1 MHHRGVN
8 TVQHMRAGRL
18 DAKALGTVL
27 RALGQNPTQ
36 AEVQDIIAEV
46 DSDGSGMLDQVEACG

>member
-1 MHHRGVN
+1 MH
-8 TVQHMRAGRL
+8 AGRL